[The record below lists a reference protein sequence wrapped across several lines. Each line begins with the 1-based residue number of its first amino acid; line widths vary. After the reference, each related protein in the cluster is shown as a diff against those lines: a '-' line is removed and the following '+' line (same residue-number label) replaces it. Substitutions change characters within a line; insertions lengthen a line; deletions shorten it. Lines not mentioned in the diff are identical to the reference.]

1 MKYSS
6 FSLDEMIW
14 AHYSHRVG
22 LPPRT
27 GLAVRA
33 GGLTSL
39 RLSRAGYLASVPMG
53 LWFVFVG

>member
-1 MKYSS
+1 MKYSN

-22 LPPRT
+22 LPPRA

-33 GGLTSL
+33 GGLSSL
-39 RLSRAGYLASVPMG
+39 RIGRAGDPDTYQIYIFFSNCP
-53 LWFVFVG
+53 